1 MMTTNLQNS
10 PYLQRQRNFPSKDI
24 KELSGQL
31 DITYIDIA
39 QKINDRTVGLF
50 AINFPVIT
58 GEAWYLQGQPRK
70 QQTLRQVY
78 IITGPGPVITIP
90 HGIIL
95 TQISGFT
102 KIYGTFT
109 NGTNWYPL
117 PYVDVLSATNQVNVI
132 VDPTNIVI
140 TAGAGTPPTITSGW
154 VILEWLSSIDT
165 NS

>member
-1 MMTTNLQNS
+1 MMTTNLQNA
-10 PYLQRQRNFPSKDI
+10 PYLQRQRDFPSKDI
-24 KELSGQL
+24 GSLSKQM

-39 QKINDRTVGLF
+39 QKVNDRTVGIF
-50 AINFPVIT
+50 AVNFPVIT

-78 IITGPGPVITIP
+78 IITGPGPIITIP
-90 HGIIL
+90 HGITL
-95 TQISGFT
+95 SQIAGFT

-109 NGTNWYPL
+109 DGTNWYPL

-132 VDPTNIVI
+132 VNPTNIII
-140 TAGAGTPPTITSGW
+140 TRGAGAAPAITKGW
-154 VILEWLSSIDT
+154 VILEWLSSVDT